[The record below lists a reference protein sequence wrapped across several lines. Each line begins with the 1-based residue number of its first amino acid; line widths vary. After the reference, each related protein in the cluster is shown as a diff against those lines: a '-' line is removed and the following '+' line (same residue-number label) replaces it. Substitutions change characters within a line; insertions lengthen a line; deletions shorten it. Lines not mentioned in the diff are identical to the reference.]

1 VHNQMIASAH
11 TKDRQMKAL
20 LPVLMLPLLSAFPAA
35 SQAAP
40 DDCQLKYPVVLS
52 HHFGLRT
59 ICPDSWTT
67 DECMTRE
74 GDNLAKYCADWSDE
88 QGCLEWVLPAEEADL
103 PPRID
108 NLYDSRLKRTSDIA
122 QYHRYF
128 SKDIVD
134 RLEDCGN
141 DVFIADKPAYATYHV
156 RAASLRNTVKQA
168 LAETGKDKV
177 VIIGTSQGTQDA
189 RFMTTVLPVDDN
201 APEAGTMKQHVAA
214 VVGLAGEHLG
224 AEIAT
229 IGISGMYL
237 SNYVFGDGWI
247 DPDAG
252 SAFWEFEEG
261 ERLNTDLMWRE
272 VGSTTT
278 DAELF
283 DQPLVLTEFYD
294 RANPFEYN
302 LDLNG
307 QFRSFLSGLT
317 SLSSQYMQEDFYRD
331 EQAWD
336 ELMAAI
342 GLSERGWYEL
352 VNEGNEN
359 CNGVGYY
366 SYSARIRNWD
376 YEYWGDATF
385 YLGVTALYGPNDGY
399 TTMDSQNFDK
409 IGYADCAD
417 GYSNFEHIRTLD
429 GSIFSHGY
437 YHNYFTGRNKFY
449 GPQDRWLQEPAPYK
463 GGVADFYE
471 QVMRDLKARGY

>member
-1 VHNQMIASAH
+1 MKLIPSLALAS
-11 TKDRQMKAL
+11 
-20 LPVLMLPLLSAFPAA
+20 LLSTITTVSTTHADHAIEG
-35 SQAAP
+35 
-40 DDCQLKYPVVLS
+40 CQLDYPVVLS

-59 ICPDSWTT
+59 ICPDSWTA

-74 GDNLAKYCADWSDE
+74 GDNLTKYCADWDDE
-88 QGCLEWVLPAEEADL
+88 AGCQQWVLPADEAHL

-108 NLYDSRLKRTSDIA
+108 NHYDTSLKRTSDIA

-134 RLEDCGN
+134 RLEACGN
-141 DVFIADKPAYATYHV
+141 DVFIADKPAYANYHQ
-156 RAASLRNTVKQA
+156 RSASLRLTVLEA
-168 LAETGKDKV
+168 LAATGKNKV
-177 VIIGTSQGTQDA
+177 VLIGTSQGTQDA
-189 RFMTTVLPVDDN
+189 RFMATVQPANLNDP
-201 APEAGTMKQHVAA
+201 AGPRMNQHVAA
-214 VVGLAGEHLG
+214 IVGLSGEHLG

-237 SNYVFGDGWI
+237 SNYTFGDGWV
-247 DPDAG
+247 DPEAG
-252 SAFWEFEEG
+252 ASFWEFEEG

-272 VGSTTT
+272 VGNTQT

-283 DQPLVLTEFYD
+283 SQPLVLMEGYD
-294 RANPFEYN
+294 RNNEFEYD

-307 QFRSFLSGLT
+307 QFRAFLSGLT
-317 SLSSQYMQEDFYRD
+317 SLSSQYMQEDVYRD
-331 EQAWD
+331 EHAWD
-336 ELMAAI
+336 ALMSDL

-352 VNEGNEN
+352 VNEDNEN
-359 CNGVGYY
+359 CNGVGHY
-366 SYSARIRNWD
+366 SYSARIRHWD

-409 IGYADCAD
+409 IGYAPCAD
-417 GYSNFEHIRTLD
+417 GRRNFEHIKTLD

-437 YHNYFTGRNKFY
+437 YHNYFTGRNPYY
-449 GPQDRWLQEPAPYK
+449 GPRDRWLQEGAPYQ